1 MGFKRI
7 TDVSLNVMLPLLL
20 GSLIYFLGRDGGL
33 VPLLKNHA
41 ADGLWAYAFIS
52 ALLIIWHRNLPPYWL
67 LIVCFVAVLF
77 EFLQYKGFVEGV
89 GDWTDAAVYL
99 VFILLGYLLNNTFK
113 RLYLTAKQNKL
124 I

>member
-1 MGFKRI
+1 MGFNRL
-7 TDVSLNVMLPLLL
+7 TDFSLNVVLPLLF
-20 GSLIYFLGRDGGL
+20 GCAIYFFGRNGGL
-33 VPLLKNHA
+33 APVLKNHA

-52 ALLIIWHRNLPPYWL
+52 ALLIIWHRSLPLYWL
-67 LIVCFVAVLF
+67 LIACFVAVLF
-77 EFLQYKGFVEGV
+77 ECLQYKGFVEGV